1 MKLGSQGLQQ
11 TPERAWGWSELSGT
25 ARGISAA
32 GVGEEEVGGVSR
44 AGERS
49 GLGLFEAVEDGGDE
63 GQHGGARGRRWTRL
77 LRRCD
82 HGGVGHGA
90 GRARE
95 RSWGEGEVSAR
106 SGASCTT
113 DPALQDGEGRKQG
126 GGQLRGAR
134 CGRRR
139 APACLPGRAKQ
150 LAGAAAGLG
159 RQVGRVGAR

>member
-1 MKLGSQGLQQ
+1 M
-11 TPERAWGWSELSGT
+11 
-25 ARGISAA
+25 RGISAA
-32 GVGEEEVGGVSR
+32 GVGEEEVGGVSK

-63 GQHGGARGRRWTRL
+63 GHHGGARGRRWTRL

-90 GRARE
+90 GRAEE
-95 RSWGEGEVSAR
+95 RNWGEAEVSAGSR
-106 SGASCTT
+106 RTWRF
-113 DPALQDGEGRKQG
+113 DPSLQDGEGTKQG
-126 GGQLRGAR
+126 GGQLRGAP